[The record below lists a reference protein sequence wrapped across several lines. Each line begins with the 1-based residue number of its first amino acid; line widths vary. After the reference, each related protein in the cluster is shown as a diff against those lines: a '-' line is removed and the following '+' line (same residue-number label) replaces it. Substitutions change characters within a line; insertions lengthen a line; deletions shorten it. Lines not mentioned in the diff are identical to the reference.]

1 MPLIHRV
8 AAGCVWTLWVTP
20 LSCALGTGLIGDQ
33 WSKRLENPSKGTTT
47 IPQRNL
53 QGKKEKFSTVL
64 LLVYK
69 SCADLRKVCHV
80 FLSFFISL
88 ARTTSS
94 RHCFLKENS
103 RWNKARSRN
112 GDLDS
117 GFGEGLSEDWK
128 AARGLGRSPGTNDR
142 FMKRHSI

>member
-1 MPLIHRV
+1 MHWEQDLLVISE
-8 AAGCVWTLWVTP
+8 AKDWKTLQREP
-20 LSCALGTGLIGDQ
+20 QQYPRGTF
-33 WSKRLENPSKGTTT
+33 R
-47 IPQRNL
+47 
-53 QGKKEKFSTVL
+53 GKKKKFSTVL